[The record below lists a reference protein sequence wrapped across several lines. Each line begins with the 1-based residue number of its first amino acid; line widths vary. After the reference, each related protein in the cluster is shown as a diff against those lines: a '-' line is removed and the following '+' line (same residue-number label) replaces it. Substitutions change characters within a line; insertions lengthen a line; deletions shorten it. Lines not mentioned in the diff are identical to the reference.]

1 MGAAGIHR
9 YTFCLNSGC
18 GEQVVVSALT
28 TARKRFDGKVWQL
41 MCPHCDRE
49 FQARESDLLQGVFT
63 WSEEN
68 GRLKQ
73 AG

>member
-1 MGAAGIHR
+1 MGATGIHR
-9 YTFCLNSGC
+9 YTFCLSSGC

-28 TARKRFDGKVWQL
+28 AARKRFDGKAWRL
-41 MCPHCDRE
+41 MCPHCDGE
-49 FQARESDLLQGVFT
+49 FQARENELLQGVFI
-63 WSEEN
+63 WDEER